1 MQPPSQFRQ
10 LLQIQTKS
18 DESMLNNRHNPQMK
32 QTIFL
37 TLSQHISENN
47 LKVKKIETLKEK
59 LFTKTLEDG
68 KQVDVQ
74 GVHFLDAN
82 GNEVEVMALAK
93 ALNGK
98 KSDELAQMARNLSVA
113 KQTYDHIN
121 EDGEKEER
129 TMLILCPSNVREGS
143 GDAADLLF

>member
-1 MQPPSQFRQ
+1 M
-10 LLQIQTKS
+10 
-18 DESMLNNRHNPQMK
+18 
-32 QTIFL
+32 FL

-47 LKVKKIETLKEK
+47 LKVKKIETLKDK

-93 ALNGK
+93 ALQGK
-98 KSDELAQMARNLSVA
+98 TATELAQMARNLSVA
-113 KQTYDHIN
+113 KQTYDHFD
-121 EDGEKEER
+121 EVSGEKTER

>member
-1 MQPPSQFRQ
+1 
-10 LLQIQTKS
+10 
-18 DESMLNNRHNPQMK
+18 MK
-32 QTIFL
+32 ETIFL
-37 TLSQHISENN
+37 TLTRHISENKLN
-47 LKVKKIETLKEK
+47 VKKIETLKDK

-98 KSDELAQMARNLSVA
+98 KSAELAQMARNLSVA
-113 KQTYDHIN
+113 KQTYDHID
-121 EDGEKEER
+121 EVTGEKTER

-143 GDAADLLF
+143 GDVADLLF

>member
-1 MQPPSQFRQ
+1 
-10 LLQIQTKS
+10 
-18 DESMLNNRHNPQMK
+18 MK

-47 LKVKKIETLKEK
+47 LKVKKIETLK
-59 LFTKTLEDG
+59 DG

-98 KSDELAQMARNLSVA
+98 KSTELAQMARNLSVA